1 MADNAQISI
10 RCERCSKTF
19 SVKPSR
25 LKNGVPRFCSMGCR
39 LFANDPSRFWAHVDK
54 RGPDECWPWRG
65 AGRWRGVLFD
75 GEYFHAH
82 SVAFRLT
89 HGRWPEDGRQ
99 SCANRNCANPAHVI
113 DVAEAA

>member
-10 RCERCSKTF
+10 TCERCSKTF

-39 LFANDPSRFWAHVDK
+39 LFANDPSCFWAHVDK

-89 HGRWPEDGRQ
+89 RGRWPEDGRQ

>member
-10 RCERCSKTF
+10 TCERCSKTF

-25 LKNGVPRFCSMGCR
+25 LKNGVSRFFSMDCC